1 MHLILAII
9 ETFNNIYCNDIWKD
23 ASDNDDFYLRWNKIF
38 NYDNYVD
45 NKKIYKNKLVITL
58 NKIT

>member
-9 ETFNNIYCNDIWKD
+9 ETFNNIYCNDILKD

-38 NYDNYVD
+38 NHDNYVD
-45 NKKIYKNKLVITL
+45 NKKNL
-58 NKIT
+58 